1 MSILGLTASPGTDVE
16 RRVLSTRTGRQKSS
30 RLDRP
35 HAEREEAIAH
45 HSPRLGWLGFVGA
58 VLAFIHM
65 AFAIANI
72 SYEIAASPRLAAA
85 PLLRPELPQ
94 GQPHVVG
101 QWVLILT
108 LNELA
113 KISRHVHAE
122 PVPLEAVLVAPEVI
136 RGQRLDLLHLTSPP
150 RD

>member
-30 RLDRP
+30 RLDRR
-35 HAEREEAIAH
+35 HTEREEAIAH

-65 AFAIANI
+65 TFGIANI
-72 SYEIAASPRLAAA
+72 SYEIAASRRLPAS
-85 PLLRPELPQ
+85 PLLRPELPR
-94 GQPHVVG
+94 GQPHEVG

-108 LNELA
+108 LNELV

-136 RGQRLDLLHLTSPP
+136 RGQRLDLRHLTSPP